1 MAVRRRVVP
10 VVLVALVGAVLTLP
24 SFAQTT
30 GGTLVIGRGADAVT
44 LSFYASAA
52 PDSETMAHVV
62 ETLFKLSPDGKVEPH
77 LAESSQLSA
86 DGRQLTIRLRRGIR
100 FHDGTPFDAAA
111 VKWNIDY
118 FRNPDNRVPFRF
130 LVSEV
135 TGVDVVDATT
145 ARITTGRPFVPLL
158 AHLTHDFIGMHSPAA
173 VERAGGMRP
182 PDGAP
187 YGRAPVGT
195 GPYKFR
201 EWVRG
206 DRIVLERNPDYWGP
220 NKPAL
225 DQIVWRVIPDD
236 GARVLA
242 LESGQ
247 IHVAVRVPPR
257 DTSRLAIN
265 RALRV
270 DRTSSL
276 RTIYAAFNYQRR
288 PFTDVRVRQAFN
300 YAVNKRAIVQTI
312 LGGAARVSDA
322 PISPGIVGYAPV
334 MTYAYDVAKAKQLLA
349 EAGFPNGL
357 NVTFHHPT
365 GRYVQDAAVAAAVQA
380 QLREAGINA
389 RLVTMEWATYLQVT
403 NRPVNQTDIEMFMLG
418 WGTVTGDADYGLY
431 SLFHSS
437 QWAPGG
443 SSRFFYKNDRVDG
456 LLDQARA
463 ITDPARRAATYKQ
476 AMELIMQDAPWLFLH
491 SESQITGLRREVQG
505 LVVHPT
511 ERILAMTAR
520 VSR

>member
-1 MAVRRRVVP
+1 MHKRLLAALSAVIMA
-10 VVLVALVGAVLTLP
+10 VVLVAP
-24 SFAQTT
+24 SSGQQT
-30 GGTLVIGRGADAVT
+30 GGTLIIGRGADAVT
-44 LSFYASAA
+44 LSFYANAA
-52 PDSETMAHVV
+52 PDSETMAHIV
-62 ETLFKLSPDGKVEPH
+62 ETLFKLTPDGKIEPL
-77 LAESSQLSA
+77 LAESHQLST

-100 FHDGTPFDAAA
+100 FHDGTLFDANA
-111 VKWNIDY
+111 VKWNLDY
-118 FRNPDNRVPFRF
+118 FRNPDNRVTFRF
-130 LVSEV
+130 LLSEV
-135 TGVDVVDATT
+135 TAVDVLDANTVRVT
-145 ARITTGRPFVPLL
+145 SGRPFVPLL
-158 AHLTHDFIGMHSPAA
+158 AHLTHDFVGMHSQAA

-182 PDGAP
+182 PQGMP
-187 YGRAPVGT
+187 YGAAPVGT

-206 DRIVLERNPDYWGP
+206 DRIVLDRNPDYWGP
-220 NKPAL
+220 QKPVL

-242 LESGQ
+242 LEGGQ
-247 IHVAVRVPPR
+247 IHVAVRIPPR
-257 DTSRLAIN
+257 ETSRLALN
-265 RALRV
+265 RAVRV

-276 RTIYAAFNYQRR
+276 RTIYVAFNYQRR

-300 YAVNKRAIVQTI
+300 YAVDKRAIAQTI

-322 PISPGIVGYAPV
+322 PISPGIVGYAPI
-334 MTYAYDVAKAKQLLA
+334 MSYPRDLAKARQLLA
-349 EAGFPNGL
+349 EAGFPQGL
-357 NVTFHHPT
+357 NVTLHHPT

-403 NRPVNQTDIEMFMLG
+403 NRPVDQTDIEMFMLG

-443 SSRFFYKNDRVDG
+443 SSRFFYKNERVDS

-491 SESQITGLRREVQG
+491 SESQITGLRREVTG

-511 ERILAMTAR
+511 ERVLAMNAR
-520 VSR
+520 ISR

>member
-1 MAVRRRVVP
+1 VPRRVVP
-10 VVLVALVGAVLTLP
+10 VLLVALVGALLTLP

-62 ETLFKLSPDGKVEPH
+62 ETLFKLTPDGKIEPL

-100 FHDGTPFDAAA
+100 FHDGTAFNANA

-118 FRNPDNRVPFRF
+118 FRDPNNRVAFRF

-135 TGVDVVDATT
+135 TAVDVVDANTV
-145 ARITTGRPFVPLL
+145 RLTTGRPFVPLL
-158 AHLTHDFIGMHSPAA
+158 AHLTHDFIGMHSPDA
-173 VERAGGMRP
+173 VQKAGGMLP
-182 PDGAP
+182 PQGMP

-195 GPYKFR
+195 GPFKFK

-206 DRIVLERNPDYWGP
+206 DRIVLERNAEYWGP

-225 DQIVWRVIPDD
+225 DQIIWRVIPDD

-247 IHVAVRVPPR
+247 IQVAVRVPPR

-322 PISPGIVGYAPV
+322 PIAPGIVGYAPV
-334 MTYAYDVAKAKQLLA
+334 MSYPYDVAKAKQLLA
-349 EAGFPNGL
+349 EAGFGGGL
-357 NVTFHHPT
+357 TVTFHHPT

-380 QLREAGINA
+380 QLRDAGINA
-389 RLVTMEWATYLQVT
+389 RLVTMEWATYLNVT
-403 NRPVNQTDIEMFMLG
+403 NRPVDQTDIEMFMLG

-443 SSRFFYKNDRVDG
+443 SSRFFYKNPAVDG
-456 LLDQARA
+456 LLDEARA
-463 ITDPARRAATYKQ
+463 ITDPARRAGTYKQ
-476 AMELIMQDAPWLFLH
+476 AMEAIMKDAPWLFLH
-491 SESQITGLRREVQG
+491 SESQITGMRREVQG
-505 LVVHPT
+505 LLVHPT
-511 ERILAMTAR
+511 ERVLAYNAR
-520 VSR
+520 LSR

>member
-1 MAVRRRVVP
+1 MRRRLL
-10 VVLVALVGAVLTLP
+10 VLLSAVLAAAALALP
-24 SFAQTT
+24 SFAQQP
-30 GGTLVIGRGADAVT
+30 GGTLIIGRGADAVT
-44 LSFYASAA
+44 LSFYANAA

-62 ETLFKLSPDGKVEPH
+62 ETLFKLTADGKIEPL
-77 LAESSQLSA
+77 LAESHQLSA

-100 FHDGTPFDAAA
+100 FHDGTPFDANA
-111 VKWNIDY
+111 VKWNLDY
-118 FRNPDNRVPFRF
+118 FRNPDNRVTFRF
-130 LVSEV
+130 LLSEI
-135 TGVDVVDATT
+135 TAVDAVDAATV
-145 ARITTGRPFVPLL
+145 RVTTGRPFVPLL
-158 AHLTHDFIGMHSPAA
+158 AHLTHDFVGMHSPAA

-182 PDGAP
+182 PQGMP
-187 YGRAPVGT
+187 YGNAPVGT
-195 GPYKFR
+195 GPYRFR

-206 DRIVLERNPDYWGP
+206 DRIVLDRNPEYWGP
-220 NKPAL
+220 QKPMIE
-225 DQIVWRVIPDD
+225 QIIWRVIPDD

-257 DTSRLAIN
+257 DTSRLALN
-265 RALRV
+265 RAVRV

-276 RTIYAAFNYQRR
+276 RTIYIGFNNQRR

-300 YAVNKRAIVQTI
+300 YAVDKRAIVQTI

-322 PISPGIVGYAPV
+322 PIAPGIVGYAPISS
-334 MTYAYDVAKAKQLLA
+334 YPRDVAKARQLLA
-349 EAGFPNGL
+349 EAGFPQGV

-403 NRPVNQTDIEMFMLG
+403 NRPVDQTDIEMFMLG

-443 SSRFFYKNDRVDG
+443 SGRFFYKNDRVDG

-476 AMELIMQDAPWLFLH
+476 AMEVIVQDAPWLFLH
-491 SESQITGLRREVQG
+491 SESQITGVRREVQG

-511 ERILAMTAR
+511 ERVLAMNATI
-520 VSR
+520 SR

>member
-1 MAVRRRVVP
+1 VHKRLLVLLPALLVAAVLVVP
-10 VVLVALVGAVLTLP
+10 SL
-24 SFAQTT
+24 AQQT
-30 GGTLVIGRGADAVT
+30 GGTLIIGRGADAVT

-52 PDSETMAHVV
+52 PDAETMAHVN
-62 ETLFKLSPDGKVEPH
+62 ETLFNLTADGKIEPL
-77 LAESSQLSA
+77 LAESHSLSA
-86 DGRQLTIRLRRGIR
+86 DGRQLTIRVRRGIR
-100 FHDGTPFDAAA
+100 FHDGTPLDANA
-111 VKWNIDY
+111 VKWNLEY
-118 FRNPDNRVPFRF
+118 FADANNRVGFRGPLGF
-130 LVSEV
+130 NEI
-135 TGVDVVDATT
+135 TRIEAVDAATV
-145 ARITTGRPFVPLL
+145 RITTQRPFVSIL
-158 AHLTHDFIGMHSPAA
+158 ASLTHDFIAMHSPAA

-182 PDGAP
+182 PNGMP
-187 YGRAPVGT
+187 YGATPVGT
-195 GPYKFR
+195 GPYKFK

-206 DRIVLERNPDYWGP
+206 DRLVLERNPDYWGSR
-220 NKPAL
+220 KPVL

-257 DTSRLAIN
+257 DTSRLTLN
-265 RALRV
+265 RAIRV

-276 RTIYAAFNYQRR
+276 RTIYVAFNYQRR

-300 YAVNKRAIVQTI
+300 YAVNKRAIAQTI

-322 PISPGIVGYAPV
+322 PISPGIVGYTAV
-334 MTYAYDVAKAKQLLA
+334 MSYAYDVNKAKQLLT
-349 EAGFPNGL
+349 EAGFSQGL

-380 QLREAGINA
+380 QLREVGINA
-389 RLVTMEWATYLQVT
+389 RLATMEWATYLSAT
-403 NRPVNQTDIEMFMLG
+403 NRPVEQTDIEMFMLG

-443 SSRFFYKNDRVDG
+443 SSRFFYKNTQVDT
-456 LLDQARA
+456 LLDGARA

-491 SESQITGLRREVQG
+491 SESQITGVRREVQG

-511 ERILAMTAR
+511 ERVLAMNAR
-520 VSR
+520 LSR